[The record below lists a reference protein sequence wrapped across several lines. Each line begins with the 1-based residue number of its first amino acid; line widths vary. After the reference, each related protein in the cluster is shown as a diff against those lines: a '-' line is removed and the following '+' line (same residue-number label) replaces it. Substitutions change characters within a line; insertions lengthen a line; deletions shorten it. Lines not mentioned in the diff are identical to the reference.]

1 MFIKTT
7 PFANTIYRFKSLE
20 FFPPFPNIVLIKLRT
35 FRKGKKGE
43 DSRAPFSKKQKKPK
57 KQTKQKQRKEKKE
70 NERITNIWSSNIWKR
85 REKFFKYFKQIST
98 RWYGTEGDIYLSY
111 LISLVSRIGFL
122 TGNEFWGLTIL
133 TKVLLL

>member
-43 DSRAPFSKKQKKPK
+43 DSRAPFSKN
-57 KQTKQKQRKEKKE
+57 KQTKKKTKNKTKTKKRKERK
-70 NERITNIWSSNIWKR
+70 
-85 REKFFKYFKQIST
+85 
-98 RWYGTEGDIYLSY
+98 
-111 LISLVSRIGFL
+111 
-122 TGNEFWGLTIL
+122 
-133 TKVLLL
+133 